1 MQRGQQEDNQFFG
14 DEEMELDQQ
23 NDNSQLLDISQFK
36 SCLDSP
42 EPRVDSYRMNTR
54 QFNKSNKN
62 NKNSSRSG
70 SQKKTPNKG
79 KPRR

>member
-1 MQRGQQEDNQFFG
+1 MQRGQQEDNAFFG

-42 EPRVDSYRMNTR
+42 KLRGDSYRMNTR

-62 NKNSSRSG
+62 SRSG
-70 SQKKTPNKG
+70 SQKKTPNKR
-79 KPRR
+79 KPRG

>member
-1 MQRGQQEDNQFFG
+1 MQRGQREDNAFFG

-42 EPRVDSYRMNTR
+42 EPRVDPYRMNTR
-54 QFNKSNKN
+54 QFNKSNQNK
-62 NKNSSRSG
+62 KNSSRSG
-70 SQKKTPNKG
+70 SQKKTPNKR
-79 KPRR
+79 KH